1 MWIDEW
7 KADGVRSVQI
17 RFKPPKCHLMNVA
30 AKRGF
35 FFHHAKQQE
44 GYVLMILWLDE
55 KVPCRMPPFA
65 HHYLGVGG
73 LCINEKR
80 EIVLIQENR
89 STDNRL
95 WKLPG
100 GYVDAGERIS
110 EASERELMEE
120 SGVKPEFVGVL
131 GLREQVKFKYGAS
144 DIYVACILMDT
155 VG

>member
-1 MWIDEW
+1 
-7 KADGVRSVQI
+7 
-17 RFKPPKCHLMNVA
+17 MNVA

-100 GYVDAGERIS
+100 GYVDAGERVS